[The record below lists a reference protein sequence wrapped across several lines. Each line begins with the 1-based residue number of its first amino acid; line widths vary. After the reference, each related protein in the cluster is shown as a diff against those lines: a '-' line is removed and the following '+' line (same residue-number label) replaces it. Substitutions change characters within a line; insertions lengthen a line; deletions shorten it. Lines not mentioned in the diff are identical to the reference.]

1 MIPNNLPA
9 ELAEKLNDP
18 PVDERLVEQKREEA
32 LTRLVDEIMAIRE
45 YPAKAHSSQQINL
58 LDILADCDQW
68 DLAVMVLTNIDS
80 LDMRDGIEKL
90 VKDYLRDTHWHD
102 MMVDDIELD
111 RKYNQGENDER

>member
-1 MIPNNLPA
+1 MIPSNLPTDV
-9 ELAEKLNDP
+9 AEKLNYTGD
-18 PVDERLVEQKREEA
+18 DKLVEQKREEA

-45 YPAKAHSSQQINL
+45 YPAKGHSSQQINL

-102 MMVDDIELD
+102 MMLRDIELD
-111 RKYNQGENDER
+111 SKYNDE